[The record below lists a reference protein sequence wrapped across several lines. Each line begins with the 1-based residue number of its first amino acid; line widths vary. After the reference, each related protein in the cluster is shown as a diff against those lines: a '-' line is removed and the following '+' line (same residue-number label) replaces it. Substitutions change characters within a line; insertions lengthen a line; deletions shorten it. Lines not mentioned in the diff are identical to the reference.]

1 MTSVQTT
8 STPAASMAAHP
19 RYKVTFPRVLRSE
32 WSKFLSLRSSWI
44 TLAVAVLATVVI
56 GMVAAYRYDP
66 VHADQHDAVA
76 LSLDGITLAQ
86 LVVGVLGVLAT
97 AGEYTTGMI
106 RSTFAA
112 VPRRLPVLWSKCLIY
127 FGVVFVVGA
136 AGAVASFLAGAG
148 FLSGKPIALTLSD
161 TGVLRCLF
169 GAALYLA
176 LVAVLGAG
184 LGMLV
189 RSAAGGICL
198 LVGAL
203 MLMPVLLDL
212 LPSNWKTDVTPYL
225 PANAGQSIFT
235 LHTDSTMLSPG
246 TGLWVLL
253 GWVTAVLVGAAYRVK
268 HSDS

>member
-1 MTSVQTT
+1 MSSVNMTSAPTTT
-8 STPAASMAAHP
+8 SANPSY
-19 RYKVTFPRVLRSE
+19 RVTFPRVMRSE
-32 WSKFLSLRSSWI
+32 WSKFLSLRSTWI

-66 VHADQHDAVA
+66 LHADQHDAAA
-76 LSLDGITLAQ
+76 LALDGITLTQ

-112 VPRRLPVLWSKCLIY
+112 VPRRLPVLWSKSLIY
-127 FGVVFVVGA
+127 FGVVFAVGA

-148 FLSGKPIALTLSD
+148 FLSGKPIALSLSD
-161 TGVLRCLF
+161 SGVLRCLF
-169 GAALYLA
+169 GAGLYLA
-176 LVAVLGAG
+176 LTAVLGAG
-184 LGMLV
+184 LGMLL
-189 RSAAGGICL
+189 RSAAGGICV
-198 LVGAL
+198 LVGML

-212 LPSNWKTDVTPYL
+212 LPGNWKSDITPYL

-246 TGLWVLL
+246 TGLWVVL
-253 GWVTAVLVGAAYRVK
+253 GWVGAVLVAAAYRVMR
-268 HSDS
+268 SDS